1 MSKKTEKAEKIEKAE
16 GDKPTDKAPEKAAE
30 KPPKTPE
37 QKRRE
42 LFLNVASFTRGVFHA
57 LFTVAV
63 YAAWAAVTSH
73 LLPPESPHEFLAVV
87 ALMGVAFVGWVS
99 GIDIITNLID
109 PYHIQL
115 KVFNHPAVQKMLRER
130 IAAESEKKEQE
141 KA

>member
-1 MSKKTEKAEKIEKAE
+1 MSKKTEKAEKVE
-16 GDKPTDKAPEKAAE
+16 GDKPTDKVPEKVAE
-30 KPPKTPE
+30 KSPKTHE
-37 QKRRE
+37 QRRRE
-42 LFLNVASFTRGVFHA
+42 LFLNVSYFTRGVFHA
-57 LFTVAV
+57 LFTVSV

-87 ALMGVAFVGWVS
+87 VLMGVAFVGWVS

-115 KVFNHPAVQKMLRER
+115 KVSNHPAVQKMLREK

>member
-1 MSKKTEKAEKIEKAE
+1 MSKKTEKTEKVE
-16 GDKPTDKAPEKAAE
+16 GDKPADKVPEKAAE

-57 LFTVAV
+57 LFTATM
-63 YAAWAAVTSH
+63 YMLWAEIVSH
-73 LLPPESPHEFLAVV
+73 LLPPTTPHEFFSII
-87 ALMGVAFVGWVS
+87 ALMGVTFIGWVS
-99 GIDIITNLID
+99 GIDLITNLVD

-115 KVFNHPAVQKMLRER
+115 KVFNHPAVQKMLREK